1 MSTEK
6 KITYIATYGEDNP
19 EKATIP
25 FILATGAMAM
35 EVIPVI
41 ILQSNAVMLAVKD
54 FAEKIIFKEG
64 ISLKQLINNYTEAG
78 YKLLLCGP
86 CVEKRNLQEKDFID
100 GAMIIGAARV
110 TEEVLSS
117 VNVITY

>member
-25 FILATGAMAM
+25 FILANGAMAM
-35 EVIPVI
+35 EVTPVI
-41 ILQSNAVMLAVKD
+41 VLQSNAVMLAVKG
-54 FAEKIIFKEG
+54 FAENVHFKDG
-64 ISLKQLINNYTEAG
+64 ISLKQLITNYTEAG

-86 CVEKRNLQEKDFID
+86 CVEKRNLSGKDFID
-100 GAMIIGAARV
+100 GAMIVGAARV
-110 TEEVLSS
+110 TEEVLTS
-117 VNVITY
+117 VNVLTY

>member
-1 MSTEK
+1 MSIET

-25 FILATGAMAM
+25 FILANGAMAM
-35 EVIPVI
+35 DVTPVI
-41 ILQSNAVMLAVKD
+41 VLQSNAVMLAVKG
-54 FAEKIIFKEG
+54 FAETVHFKDG

-86 CVEKRNLQEKDFID
+86 CVEKRNLSEKDFID
-100 GAMIIGAARV
+100 GAIIVGAARV

-117 VNVITY
+117 VNVISY